1 MNFKL
6 MDKYMQPCVELKKKP
21 SFDGMMKFKKIFR

>member
-1 MNFKL
+1 MNLKL
-6 MDKYMQPCVELKKKP
+6 MDKYMELCIELKKKP